1 MGLAL
6 TPSAAVGE
14 DGSAISVA
22 KLFPL
27 QMLRNPRPL
36 LSGTTSAR
44 FTFYLIVVLM
54 SQLP

>member
-14 DGSAISVA
+14 DGSAISVV

-27 QMLRNPRPL
+27 QMLRNSRPL